1 MAGRLKGRVP
11 ESGRE
16 NIQKAWNI
24 RGNQTD
30 DGGKRRGIRAKM
42 RLCGIEEGLAR
53 LAESTWFSFE
63 PEEAAGVDGM
73 KPPGFLKICR
83 NRCDLL

>member
-1 MAGRLKGRVP
+1 
-11 ESGRE
+11 
-16 NIQKAWNI
+16 
-24 RGNQTD
+24 
-30 DGGKRRGIRAKM
+30 M